1 VVWLVALVA
10 VGTAGTWTYYTRSRS
25 QPAPTVATAVVTRG
39 DVVETVDATG
49 TLQAVTTVQVGTQ
62 VSGTIKALHAD
73 FNTRVR
79 RGQVIAELE
88 PSLFDTQVEQARA
101 SLTRLEADVRRAEV
115 QLEDAQ
121 QKLRRARELAGRELI
136 AASDLDTAEISA
148 RVADAALRG
157 AQAQV
162 VQARA
167 SLHQTEVN
175 LAHTIIKA
183 PIDGVVISRN
193 VDVGQ
198 TVAASMQAPT
208 LFVIAR
214 DLREMQVEASI
225 AESDIGRIR
234 TGQSVTFGVDAYPAE
249 VFTGGVSQVRLQ
261 PVIEQNVVSYVTVI
275 DVPNP
280 DLRLKPGM
288 TANVTVEIARASN
301 VLRVPN
307 AALRVRPSTEVLAAL
322 GHEPDTSVE
331 APTSGDGEYP
341 VEGVD
346 AAFAETSH
354 GDAWLLIDGRITRV
368 SLRAGITDGTRTA
381 VYSPALTEGA
391 RVVTSISGDLPT
403 APATSTSPL
412 LPSFRG
418 RGGARGTGSPPPGR

>member
-1 VVWLVALVA
+1 
-10 VGTAGTWTYYTRSRS
+10 
-25 QPAPTVATAVVTRG
+25 VVTRG
-39 DVVETVDATG
+39 SVVETVDATG

-62 VSGTIKALHAD
+62 VSGTIKTLHAD
-73 FNTRVR
+73 FNSRVR

-88 PSLFDTQVEQARA
+88 PSLFAAQVEQARA
-101 SLTRLEADVRRAEV
+101 SLVRLEAEVRRAAV

-121 QKLRRARELAGRELI
+121 QKLKRAQELAARELV
-136 AASDLDTAEISA
+136 AASDLEAAEVTARMAESA
-148 RVADAALRG
+148 LEG

-167 SLHQTEVN
+167 SLHQSEVN
-175 LAHTIIKA
+175 FGHTIITA

-214 DLREMQVEASI
+214 DLRDMQVEASI
-225 AESDIGRIR
+225 AESDIGRVR
-234 TGQSVTFGVDAYPAE
+234 AGQTVTFRVDAYPSEA
-249 VFTGGVSQVRLQ
+249 FGGTVSQVRLQ
-261 PVIEQNVVSYVTVI
+261 PIVEQNVVSYVTVI

-288 TANVTVEIARASN
+288 TATVTVEVARAAD
-301 VLRVPN
+301 VFVVPN
-307 AALRVRPSTEVLAAL
+307 AALRVRPAADVLATVGEL
-322 GHEPDTSVE
+322 SGNTE
-331 APTSGDGEYP
+331 ARATSGTRG
-341 VEGVD
+341 
-346 AAFAETSH
+346 S
-354 GDAWLLIDGRITRV
+354 GDAGEPRGEIWILVAGRLERVPVRVGISDG
-368 SLRAGITDGTRTA
+368 ARTA
-381 VYSPALTEGA
+381 VSSPALVDGMK
-391 RVVTSISGDLPT
+391 VVTAISADVPA

-418 RGGARGTGSPPPGR
+418 RGAGGTRNPAGPPSSR